1 MAEHAEPEDPKAAY
15 LGSFRLLQR
24 VATGGMA
31 EVFAARVAKE
41 GAPEGTSLGDL
52 VALKRLLPGVD
63 EDIDL
68 VEMFHSEALLS
79 SKLSHPQIARCFG
92 LSYVPVTDEPF
103 LVMEFVQGV
112 DLGEVLQAKI
122 GNAAPEPIDGE
133 VLAAIGLQTAEAL
146 AYVQGLVDDDGQ
158 PLGVVHR
165 DISPQNLRI
174 QPDGLVK
181 LLDFGIA
188 RFVGRSTDTLAGVL
202 KGKHAYM
209 SPEQVEGLEL
219 DGRSDLFALGVLLHE
234 LSTGRRLFRAD
245 TVPDTLN
252 RVRRCEVPDLTELRP
267 DLDPELAH
275 LIMSCLSRDPQG
287 RPLGASVLVERF
299 RGLLQGGLVEA
310 QEVVSRWVEA
320 TLGAERGQGPIPDE
334 IGAYYA
340 SLISAEDKGE
350 ETTDQ
355 IGVADATRVYRYG
368 EEPPAYAPVPLSGQ
382 VRWLLYLLTAWAVLC
397 VLWMIF

>member
-1 MAEHAEPEDPKAAY
+1 MVEHLERDDPKTAY
-15 LGSFRLLQR
+15 LGPFRLLQR

-41 GAPEGTSLGDL
+41 GAPDGANLGDL

-68 VEMFHSEALLS
+68 VEMFLSEAKLS
-79 SKLSHPQIARCFG
+79 SKLSHPQIARCIG
-92 LSYVPVTDEPF
+92 LSYVPVTEEPF

-122 GNAAPEPIDGE
+122 GEDDPSPVRGE

-146 AYVQGLVDDDGQ
+146 AYVQGLLDEDGT

-174 QPDGLVK
+174 RPDGLLK

-209 SPEQVEGLEL
+209 SPEQVEGLDL

-234 LSTGRRLFRAD
+234 LATGRRLFRAE

-252 RVRRCEVPDLTELRP
+252 RVRRCEVPDLAELRP
-267 DLDPELAH
+267 DLDQELSS

-287 RPLGASVLVERF
+287 RPSGAAALVERF
-299 RGLLQGGLVEA
+299 DGMFASGPTEA
-310 QEVVSRWVEA
+310 QRVLRAWVVS
-320 TLGAERGQGPIPDE
+320 TLGPERGQGPIPDE

-340 SLISAEDKGE
+340 SLVSAEDKGE

-382 VRWLLYLLTAWAVLC
+382 VRWLLYLLTGWGVLC

>member
-1 MAEHAEPEDPKAAY
+1 MSEPSHQEDPKAAY
-15 LGSFRLLQR
+15 LGPFRLLRR

-41 GAPEGTSLGDL
+41 GGPEGAELGEL

-63 EDIDL
+63 EDVDL
-68 VEMFHSEALLS
+68 VAMFHAEAELS
-79 SKLSHPQIARCFG
+79 SKLSHPHIARCYG

-103 LVMEFVQGV
+103 LVLEFVQGV

-122 GNAAPEPIDGE
+122 KEDEPSLIAGE
-133 VLAAIGLQTAEAL
+133 VLTAVALQTLEAL
-146 AYVQGLVDDDGQ
+146 SYVQGLRDDQGA

-174 QPDGLVK
+174 RPDGLLK

-209 SPEQVEGLEL
+209 SPEQVEGLTL

-234 LSTGRRLFRAD
+234 LATGRRLFRAD

-252 RVRRCEVPDLTELRP
+252 RVRQCEVPDLKELRP
-267 DLDPELAH
+267 DLNPALIA
-275 LIMSCLSRDPQG
+275 LIMSCLSKSPDG
-287 RPLGASVLVERF
+287 RPGTASELLEELRVMVPGGVL
-299 RGLLQGGLVEA
+299 EA
-310 QEVVSRWVEA
+310 QEVLASWVEQ
-320 TLGAERGQGPIPDE
+320 TLGTERGQGPIPDE

-340 SLISAEDKGE
+340 SLVCAEDKGE

-355 IGVADATRVYRYG
+355 IGVPDATRVYRYG
-368 EEPPAYAPVPLSGQ
+368 EEPPPYEPVPLNGQ
-382 VRWLLYLLTAWAVLC
+382 VLWLLYSLTAWGVLAVL
-397 VLWMIF
+397 WWIF

>member
-1 MAEHAEPEDPKAAY
+1 MAETAGNEDPKAAY
-15 LGSFRLLQR
+15 LGPFRLLRR

-31 EVFAARVAKE
+31 EVFAARVARE
-41 GAPEGTSLGDL
+41 GAPPGVDLGAL

-63 EDIDL
+63 EDIDH
-68 VEMFHSEALLS
+68 VEMFLSEAKLS
-79 SKLSHPQIARCFG
+79 SQLSHPQIARCFG
-92 LSYVPVTDEPF
+92 LSYVPVTQEPF
-103 LVMEFVQGV
+103 LVMEYVQGV

-122 GNAAPEPIDGE
+122 GHSTPVPIGGD
-133 VLAAIGLQTAEAL
+133 VLASIGLQTIEAL
-146 AYVQGLVDDDGQ
+146 AYVQGLLDDDGQ

-174 QPDGLVK
+174 RPDGLLK

-234 LSTGRRLFRAD
+234 LATGSRLFRAE

-252 RVRRCEVPDLTELRP
+252 RVRRCEVPDLLTIRP
-267 DLDPELAH
+267 DLDEELAQ
-275 LIMSCLSRDPQG
+275 LIMSCLSRDPEG
-287 RPLGASVLVERF
+287 RPAGAAALLDRF
-299 RGLLQGGLVEA
+299 HGMLPGGLRQA
-310 QEVVSRWVEA
+310 QDALSAWVEA
-320 TLGAERGQGPIPDE
+320 TLGSERGQGPIPDE

-368 EEPPAYAPVPLSGQ
+368 EEPPPHAPVALTGQ
-382 VRWLLYLLTAWAVLC
+382 VRWLLYLLVGWGVLC
-397 VLWMIF
+397 ILWMIF

>member
-1 MAEHAEPEDPKAAY
+1 MSEPSHQEDPKAAY
-15 LGSFRLLQR
+15 LGPFRLLRR

-41 GAPEGTSLGDL
+41 GGPEGAELGEL

-63 EDIDL
+63 EDVDL
-68 VEMFHSEALLS
+68 VAMFHAEAELS
-79 SKLSHPQIARCFG
+79 SKLSHPHIARCYG
-92 LSYVPVTDEPF
+92 LSYVPVTEEPF
-103 LVMEFVQGV
+103 LVLEFVQGV

-122 GNAAPEPIDGE
+122 KEDKPSLIAGE
-133 VLAAIGLQTAEAL
+133 VLTAVALQTLEAL
-146 AYVQGLVDDDGQ
+146 SYVQGLRDDQGA

-174 QPDGLVK
+174 RPDGLLK

-209 SPEQVEGLEL
+209 SPEQVEGLTL

-234 LSTGRRLFRAD
+234 LATGRRLFRAD

-252 RVRRCEVPDLTELRP
+252 RVRQCEVPDLKELRP
-267 DLDPELAH
+267 DLNPKLTA
-275 LIMSCLSRDPQG
+275 LITSCLSKSPDG
-287 RPLGASVLVERF
+287 RPETAAE
-299 RGLLQGGLVEA
+299 LLKELQVMVPGGVPEA
-310 QEVVSRWVEA
+310 QGVLASWVEQ

-340 SLISAEDKGE
+340 SLVSAEDKGE

-355 IGVADATRVYRYG
+355 IGVPDATRVYRYG
-368 EEPPAYAPVPLSGQ
+368 EEPPPYEPVPLNGQ
-382 VRWLLYLLTAWAVLC
+382 VLWLLYSLTAWGVLAVL
-397 VLWMIF
+397 WWIF

>member
-1 MAEHAEPEDPKAAY
+1 MSEPSHQEDPKAAY
-15 LGSFRLLQR
+15 LGPFRLLRR

-41 GAPEGTSLGDL
+41 GGPEGADLGEL

-63 EDIDL
+63 EDVDL
-68 VEMFHSEALLS
+68 VAMFHAEAELS
-79 SKLSHPQIARCFG
+79 SKLSHPHIARCYG

-103 LVMEFVQGV
+103 LVLEFVQGV

-122 GNAAPEPIDGE
+122 KEDDPSPIAGE
-133 VLAAIGLQTAEAL
+133 VLTAVALQTLEAL
-146 AYVQGLVDDDGQ
+146 SYVQGLRDDQGA

-174 QPDGLVK
+174 RPDGLLK

-209 SPEQVEGLEL
+209 SPEQVEGLTL

-234 LSTGRRLFRAD
+234 LATGRRLFRAD

-252 RVRRCEVPDLTELRP
+252 RVRQCEVPDLKELRP
-267 DLDPELAH
+267 DLNPTLIA
-275 LIMSCLSRDPQG
+275 LIMSCLSKSPDG
-287 RPLGASVLVERF
+287 RPETAAELLEELRVMVPGGVL
-299 RGLLQGGLVEA
+299 EA
-310 QEVVSRWVEA
+310 QGVLASWVEQ
-320 TLGAERGQGPIPDE
+320 TLGTERGQGPIPDE

-340 SLISAEDKGE
+340 SLVCAEDKGE

-355 IGVADATRVYRYG
+355 IGVPDATRVYRYG
-368 EEPPAYAPVPLSGQ
+368 EEPPPYEPVPLNGQ
-382 VRWLLYLLTAWAVLC
+382 VLWLLYSLTAWGVLAVL
-397 VLWMIF
+397 WWIF

>member
-1 MAEHAEPEDPKAAY
+1 MVEQAVQEDPKAAY
-15 LGSFRLLQR
+15 LGPFRLLKR

-31 EVFAARVAKE
+31 EVFAARVARE
-41 GAPEGTSLGDL
+41 GAPAGAHIDEL

-68 VEMFHSEALLS
+68 VEMFHAEAELS
-79 SKLSHPQIARCFG
+79 AKLSHPHIARCFG
-92 LSYVPVTDEPF
+92 LSHVPVTQEPF

-122 GNAAPEPIDGE
+122 GESDTAPIQGD
-133 VLAAIGLQTAEAL
+133 VLIAIGLQTAEAL

-174 QPDGLVK
+174 RPDGLLK

-209 SPEQVEGLEL
+209 SPEQVEGLDL

-234 LSTGRRLFRAD
+234 LATGRRLFRAD

-252 RVRRCEVPDLTELRP
+252 RVRQCEVPDLVELRP
-267 DLDPELAH
+267 DLDERLTT
-275 LIMSCLSRDPQG
+275 LIMSCLSKTPSG
-287 RPLGASVLVERF
+287 RPDGAGTLLKRLHEMAPDGVSGAQVVL
-299 RGLLQGGLVEA
+299 A
-310 QEVVSRWVEA
+310 SWVEA
-320 TLGAERGQGPIPDE
+320 TLGSERGQGPIPDE

-340 SLISAEDKGE
+340 SLVSAEDKGE

-368 EEPPAYAPVPLSGQ
+368 VEPPPYNPEPLTDQ
-382 VRWLLYLLTAWAVLC
+382 VRWLLYLLTGWAALC
-397 VLWMIF
+397 ILWMIF